1 MSSKII
7 EKKIHEIKFE
17 IQESFQVKN
26 IIIPFS
32 LFFMNRE
39 EYIYTGE
46 ERLPFNKKHPLYKT
60 LLLNEFREWKY

>member
-17 IQESFQVKN
+17 IKESFQ
-26 IIIPFS
+26 IRSIMIPFS

-39 EYIYTGE
+39 KYIYSGE
-46 ERLPFNKKHPLYKT
+46 ERMSFKKRHPLFKAI
-60 LLLNEFREWKY
+60 LMNEFREWEK